1 MFDRSKIFIAVGLKL
16 LYSFIFNIERSN
28 YIKVLDRQI
37 LILRRLRP
45 IFKKIKINKLW
56 NYILKLLLI
65 LMDI

>member
-45 IFKKIKINKLW
+45 IFKKIKINKL
-56 NYILKLLLI
+56 
-65 LMDI
+65 